1 MPAIKISQ
9 MSATRSLVRGLVLT
23 LATLLLVSC
32 SPAFVLP
39 PKLVATEPV
48 ATEPSGP
55 PIIDSSPPQWRL
67 GDTWS
72 YSDGYGL
79 KVTDIDDEGVA
90 TLTRTDIPDYW
101 IKRRGIFKVESLSG
115 KAHRKVIFRST
126 PPDVLFPLESGKVVE
141 FVREFTRNLQLR
153 KHKTLWRVA
162 GKETIEVPAGRFECW
177 VLDWHTKSLISEWE
191 GKERWWYV
199 PKIKNFIRLE
209 YRYGNTPAGSR
220 VLMDYQVD

>member
-1 MPAIKISQ
+1 MPTNKTGQ
-9 MSATRSLVRGLVLT
+9 LSAARALVRGLALT
-23 LATLLLVSC
+23 LVTLLLASC
-32 SPAFVLP
+32 ASANIFP
-39 PKLVATEPV
+39 TEPV
-48 ATEPSGP
+48 ATEPVTTETSGP
-55 PIIDSSPPQWRL
+55 PVIDSGPPLWRL

-101 IKRRGIFKVESLSG
+101 IKRRGLFKTESLSG
-115 KAHRKVIFRST
+115 KNHRQVIFRST

-141 FVREFTRNLQLR
+141 FVREFTRNKQLR

-162 GKETIEVPAGRFECW
+162 GKEIIEVPAGRFECW

-199 PKIKNFIRLE
+199 PRIKNFIRLE
-209 YRYGNTPAGSR
+209 YRYGDTPAGSR
-220 VLMDYQVD
+220 VLMNYQVD